1 MKKLFHFLVVG
12 LAATTLVTSCG
23 WQLRGAP
30 KNFPPGS
37 QLYIQSENPRSDIA
51 EVLTRLLQNGG
62 VEGPRWFLEGMAE
75 LMATFDIRRDNCVVG
90 RTSGELLSFIQQFR
104 YLMPWEDFFAV
115 AANSAEYERAGN
127 RDLFSGQLLVTQVLM
142 RTCRCGLLGDFL
154 RARAGRVTRLVNV
167 TENRKRRRPCGGHNR
182 QHPG

>member
-62 VEGPRWFLEGMAE
+62 VPMAE
-75 LMATFDIRRDNCVVG
+75 SPLMADYVLTIHEEIERKRTVSVDAKGRASEYELITSARYSVRDNSGKVLLNNADADVYRTLEWDDNEVV
-90 RTSGELLSFIQQFR
+90 SKGE
-104 YLMPWEDFFAV
+104 E
-115 AANSAEYERAGN
+115 
-127 RDLFSGQLLVTQVLM
+127 QLLLREEM
-142 RTCRCGLLGDFL
+142 RRELISRIIDRL
-154 RARAGRVTRLVNV
+154 RRIDVSATPEERSY
-167 TENRKRRRPCGGHNR
+167 
-182 QHPG
+182 